1 MAPEVMKRQKYG
13 LKADI
18 WSIGI
23 ILYEMIYGKIP
34 YEPMRAP
41 DMYEQIISKNI
52 FPNGGKIG
60 QVKPSDRILDFMK
73 KILVIDQKY
82 RMNWKEFLDHP
93 ALNQVEQELPENFRV
108 SRNIAAI
115 KNTVNMEVGERT
127 DDEICVKVEEE
138 KPSEVQEGK
147 EKKPVRWINEKEK
160 KEKKEE
166 MSR

>member
-1 MAPEVMKRQKYG
+1 MFHNGILKIVDLGFSKVLPSTNNESIDYGTTLGTIITMAPEVMKRQKYG

-23 ILYEMIYGKIP
+23 IMYEMIYGKIP

-60 QVKPSDRILDFMK
+60 GIKPSDKLLDFMK
-73 KILVIDQKY
+73 KVLVIDQKY

-93 ALNQVEQELPENFRV
+93 ILNEVE
-108 SRNIAAI
+108 
-115 KNTVNMEVGERT
+115 
-127 DDEICVKVEEE
+127 
-138 KPSEVQEGK
+138 
-147 EKKPVRWINEKEK
+147 
-160 KEKKEE
+160 
-166 MSR
+166 

>member
-41 DMYEQIISKNI
+41 DMYEQIINKNI

-60 QVKPSDRILDFMK
+60 GVKPSDRVLDFMK
-73 KILVIDQKY
+73 KILVIEQKY

-93 ALNQVEQELPENFRV
+93 ALN
-108 SRNIAAI
+108 
-115 KNTVNMEVGERT
+115 
-127 DDEICVKVEEE
+127 
-138 KPSEVQEGK
+138 
-147 EKKPVRWINEKEK
+147 
-160 KEKKEE
+160 
-166 MSR
+166 